1 MAFTRNNIGQTST
14 FERSG
19 ATTFASTPNFQ
30 VFEVVN
36 GTSNFSLNNKWTL
49 HTELGSNPNLKFKYN
64 GTTLLEITSSGLG
77 NIVMPSLKLSENSA
91 LPNYVGYNNG
101 DVVKVQGHLYVLTGG
116 SNSDN

>member
-1 MAFTRNNIGQTST
+1 MAFTRNNTGQTST

-49 HTELGSNPNLKFKYN
+49 HTELGLSPNLKFKYN
-64 GTTLLEITSSGLG
+64 GTTMLELTSSGIG
-77 NIVMPSLKLSENSA
+77 NIKMTSLRLSDNSGLPSFA
-91 LPNYVGYNNG
+91 GYHNG
-101 DVVKVQGHLYVLTGG
+101 DVIKAQGHLYVLTGG
-116 SNSDN
+116 SNTGN